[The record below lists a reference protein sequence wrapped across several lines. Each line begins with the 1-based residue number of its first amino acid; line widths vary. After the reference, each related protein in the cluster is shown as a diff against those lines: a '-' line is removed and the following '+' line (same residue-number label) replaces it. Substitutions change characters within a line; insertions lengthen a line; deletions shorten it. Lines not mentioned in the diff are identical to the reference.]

1 MENIKATL
9 STTGQLK
16 TKSFSA
22 GNAFIPVPGP
32 QGEPGADG
40 VTFIPSIDG
49 NGVLS
54 WTNNGGLD
62 NPSPIV
68 IKGEKGD
75 KGETGPKGAD
85 GVAGPKGDKG
95 DPGKQGPQGPQGEK
109 GEPGEPGAQGPK
121 GEPFSIAKVYSSIE
135 EMNNDFSTT
144 EVEIGQFVIISTSVE
159 DEDNSKIYIKT
170 SSAWNFVTDL
180 SGAQG
185 IQGPKGDKG
194 DTGAAFT
201 YDMFTAE
208 QLAALTG
215 PQGEKGDTG
224 PQGPQG
230 EAGPQGI
237 QGPKGDKGD
246 QGEMG
251 PQGIQGEIG
260 PQGPQGET
268 GPRGIQGIQ
277 GPQGIQGEK
286 GEKGDTGEQGPQGE
300 TGAAGVSPIVTVIP
314 SETGVII
321 TITDVNGTTTATVN
335 NGTDG
340 APGPAADLTVVQNMI
355 DEAIG
360 GAINGEY

>member
-16 TKSFSA
+16 AKSFSA

-32 QGEPGADG
+32 QGEPGEDG
-40 VTFIPSIDG
+40 TTFIPSIDG

-54 WTNNGGLD
+54 WTNNGGFE

-75 KGETGPKGAD
+75 KGETGPQGET
-85 GVAGPKGDKG
+85 GPIGPKGDKG
-95 DPGKQGPQGPQGEK
+95 DK
-109 GEPGEPGAQGPK
+109 GEVGAKGEQGLQGPK
-121 GEPFSIAKVYSSIE
+121 GETGPRGEPFSIAKIYSSVE
-135 EMNNDFSTT
+135 EMNNDFSST

-194 DTGAAFT
+194 DAGAAFT
-201 YDMFTAE
+201 YDMFTEA
-208 QLAALTG
+208 QLASLIG
-215 PQGEKGDTG
+215 PQGEKGDIG

-260 PQGPQGET
+260 PQGPQGEV
-268 GPRGIQGIQ
+268 GPKGDVGSQ
-277 GPQGIQGEK
+277 GPQGEQGIQGEK
-286 GEKGDTGEQGPQGE
+286 GAKGDKGEKGDQGE
-300 TGAAGVSPIVTVIP
+300 AGISPIVTVIP
-314 SETGVII
+314 SETGVTI

-355 DEAIG
+355 NEAIG